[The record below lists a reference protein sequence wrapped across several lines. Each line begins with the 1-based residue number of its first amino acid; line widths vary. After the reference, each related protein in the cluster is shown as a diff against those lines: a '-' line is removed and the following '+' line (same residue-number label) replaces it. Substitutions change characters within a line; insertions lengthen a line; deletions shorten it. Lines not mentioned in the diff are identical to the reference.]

1 MSDTKIKWYSQAF
14 RRQVVREYE
23 AGASIRTL
31 RKKYGIGGTSTI
43 QGWVKK
49 YGTQGLRHELVR
61 IQSTE
66 EVDRVRELE
75 ARVQE
80 LERALGQ
87 VTLEKLAL
95 ESALEVLDEE
105 YGVDLKK
112 NAPPS
117 SSTSNAK
124 PNSKAGSN

>member
-1 MSDTKIKWYSQAF
+1 MSDTSIKVYSQAF

-49 YGTQGLRHELVR
+49 YGAQGLRHELVR
-61 IQSTE
+61 IQSAE
-66 EVDRVRELE
+66 EADRVRELE

-80 LERALGQ
+80 LEQALGK

-95 ESALEVLDEE
+95 ESALEVLEE
-105 YGVDLKK
+105 ESGVEVKK
-112 NAPPS
+112 NAAPS
-117 SSTSNAK
+117 SSTSSTKHKAK
-124 PNSKAGSN
+124 PGSN